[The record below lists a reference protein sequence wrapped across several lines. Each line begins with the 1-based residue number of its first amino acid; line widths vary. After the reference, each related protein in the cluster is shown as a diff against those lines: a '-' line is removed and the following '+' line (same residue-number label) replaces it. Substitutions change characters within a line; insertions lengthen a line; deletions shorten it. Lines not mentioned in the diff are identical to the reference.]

1 MKGGVL
7 WSLILVVIHHVCRS
21 NQSCVDCEGLRNTS
35 ANDIF
40 VSDSPREVVMA
51 IVNGDE
57 NGHKMRAQ
65 HGRLL
70 QFH

>member
-1 MKGGVL
+1 MFVDQINHVL
-7 WSLILVVIHHVCRS
+7 IVKVY
-21 NQSCVDCEGLRNTS
+21 ETTS
-35 ANDIF
+35 ANDIC
-40 VSDSPREVVMA
+40 VSGSPREVVMA